1 MPLRRH
7 PVRYTLWLA
16 RTGSAPRTLSLPV
29 WIPLVILA
37 VLAGWSGLNL
47 WLWNRTAEMRSL
59 QLQLVSM
66 NEQARK
72 LNNQLAAERS
82 RVDAERTRNNAL
94 SEDAQGI
101 LRQLQTLET
110 EINALRR
117 RAGMPEIK
125 LTPSRNEGGTS
136 STNEG
141 GARGGGDAKPA
152 ELEAVL
158 DFAQGQLKGFRRD
171 LVELSPEL
179 NQTLEREAATPYG
192 YPVRGYGRITS
203 GFGYRRSPFGWSFEY
218 HNGLDFP
225 APYGTPVR
233 TTGAGVVEAA
243 GYRPIFGLA
252 VVVDH
257 GFGYKTLY
265 GHLSST
271 RVRVGDRVE
280 RGDVIGGIGSTGRST
295 GPHLHYT
302 VIREGSDVNP
312 RGYLQ

>member
-16 RTGSAPRTLSLPV
+16 RTGSAPRTLSMPV
-29 WIPLVILA
+29 WIPLVILGI
-37 VLAGWSGLNL
+37 LAGWSGLNF
-47 WLWNRTAEMRSL
+47 WLWNRTAEMRNL
-59 QLQLVSM
+59 QIQVM
-66 NEQARK
+66 GMQEQARK
-72 LNNQLAAERS
+72 LNNQLAAERTKL
-82 RVDAERTRNNAL
+82 DGERTRNNAL

-101 LRQLQTLET
+101 LKQLQTLET

-125 LTPSRNEGGTS
+125 LTPSSNQ
-136 STNEG
+136 G
-141 GARGGGDAKPA
+141 GARGGGDNKAV
-152 ELEAVL
+152 ELETVL
-158 DFAQGQLKGFRRD
+158 AYAQTELKGFRRD
-171 LVELSPEL
+171 LGEVSPEL

-192 YPVRGYGRITS
+192 YPVRGHGRITS
-203 GFGYRRSPFGWSFEY
+203 NFGYRRSPFGWSFEF

-233 TTGAGVVEAA
+233 TTGNGVIEAA

-257 GFGYKTLY
+257 GFGYKSLY
-265 GHLSST
+265 GHLSSV
-271 RVRVGDRVE
+271 RVRVGQQVE
-280 RGDVIGGIGSTGRST
+280 RGQVIGGIGSTGRST
-295 GPHLHYT
+295 GAHLHYT
-302 VIREGSDVNP
+302 IFREGDEVNP